1 MAVGIVGGRRN
12 QALPGGEPAFHRL
25 PGGVEP
31 HKWRPGLVERLIARQ
46 GWGGLLDRPLR
57 GSACGWLLARHERFK
72 RSSMATQLPTFADLL
87 TARRRLGSLAC
98 RTPLIEHPALNARA
112 GGRVLLKAENLQR
125 VGAFKFRGAYNKVA
139 QVDKATYPGGVVA
152 CSSGNHAQGVA
163 AAASLL
169 GLRSAIVM
177 PADAPRLKI
186 ERTRAFGAEVVAYD
200 RVTEDRDAI
209 ARALCTARRAALVH
223 PFDDPD
229 VIAGQGTAGL
239 EMMEQAEAIGA
250 VPDVVLVGASGGG
263 LISGVSIAV
272 KEKSPS
278 TLIYS
283 VEPVGFDDL
292 ARSLES
298 GAHQRNA
305 ALSGSICDALL
316 AATPGELTFE
326 VARRNLA
333 GGLAVTDEE
342 AKLAVRYAF
351 EELKLV
357 VEPGGAVSL
366 AAILAGKIV
375 LRGKTVAAV
384 LSGGNVD
391 PKLFAEII
399 QERRQAA

>member
-1 MAVGIVGGRRN
+1 M
-12 QALPGGEPAFHRL
+12 PARL
-25 PGGVEP
+25 PN
-31 HKWRPGLVERLIARQ
+31 
-46 GWGGLLDRPLR
+46 
-57 GSACGWLLARHERFK
+57 
-72 RSSMATQLPTFADLL
+72 FADLL
-87 TARRRLGSLAC
+87 AARRRLGTLAC
-98 RTPLIEHPALNARA
+98 RTPLIEHPALNAQV

-139 QVDKATYPGGVVA
+139 QVDRKAFPGGVVA

-163 AAASLL
+163 AAATLL
-169 GLRSAIVM
+169 GFRSAIVM

-200 RVTEDRDAI
+200 RVKEVRDAI
-209 ARALCTARRAALVH
+209 ARELCASRRAALVH
-223 PFDDPD
+223 PFDDID

-250 VPDVVLVGASGGG
+250 TPDIVLVGASGGG

-278 TLIYS
+278 TVIYS
-283 VEPVGFDDL
+283 VEPAGFDDL

-298 GAHQRNA
+298 GAHERNA

-316 AATPGELTFE
+316 AVTPGELTFE
-326 VARRNLA
+326 VAKRNLA
-333 GGLAVTDEE
+333 GGLSVTDEE
-342 AKLAVRYAF
+342 AKAAVRYAF

-366 AAILAGKIV
+366 AAILAGK
-375 LRGKTVAAV
+375 LPLQGKTVAAV
-384 LSGGNVD
+384 LSGGNID
-391 PKLFAEII
+391 PSLFAEII
-399 QERRQAA
+399 QDQRRAA